1 MGAARNPD
9 EHYTYEDYASWP
21 MDERWEIIHGAPYAM
36 ATPTEAHQRTVG
48 EVSRQL
54 STFLLGKPCRAYIAP
69 FSVRLNADDGD
80 DIVVEPDVLVVCDR
94 SKLADGKGVVGAPD
108 FIMEVLSPS
117 TVKHDTIRKFL
128 LYQSSGVR
136 EYWIADPE
144 EKFLVKYI
152 LRDGKYMAT
161 GHSADD
167 ASVPVDTLEGCAID
181 LTLVFAE

>member
-1 MGAARNPD
+1 MDAARELD
-9 EHYTYEDYASWP
+9 VHYTYADYDSWP
-21 MDERWEIIHGAPYAM
+21 INERWELFHGVPYAM
-36 ATPTEAHQRTVG
+36 ESRSEAHQRVIG
-48 EVSRQL
+48 EVARQL
-54 STFLLGKPCRAYIAP
+54 SNFLLGKQCKAYIAP

-144 EKFLVKYI
+144 EKFLVTYV
-152 LRDGKYMAT
+152 LRDGKYIGT
-161 GHSADD
+161 GHSADN
-167 ASVPVDTLEGCAID
+167 ASVPVETLEGCAID
-181 LTLVFAE
+181 LTLVFA